1 MKPVAITAFTATST
15 LGRGNAAMLDA
26 LRRGKGGLKANDF
39 DRAELR
45 AWIGRVAGLE
55 DEPITGALAEY
66 DCRNN
71 RLAQIGLAQDGFRE
85 AVLNAKD
92 RYGAKRVAVLLGTST
107 SGILQ
112 TELAYRRRDAQGDLP
127 DVRYRHAQNLYS
139 MTDFVRRALAL
150 EGPSMTISTAC
161 SSSAKVF
168 ASAARYL
175 EAGIADAAVVGGVD
189 SLCLTTMHGFTSLQ
203 LVSDEPCRP
212 FDAARKGMSIGEAAG
227 YALLEKIEPHKIA
240 LLGYG
245 ESSDAYHMST
255 PQPEGE
261 GALGAMRQALSRAGV
276 EPGDIDYVNAHGT
289 ATPANDRAEDRALV
303 RLFGKRV
310 PVSST
315 KGFTG
320 HTLGAAGIVE
330 AIVCFLALEH
340 GFIPA
345 TLNSSAL
352 EPGLES
358 MILLQNRPA
367 RVKRALSNSFGFGGS
382 NCSLVFGGIGLLAPG
397 LEGWPAGARV
407 LSGEAAFAPAAV
419 QRPVA
424 TLLPPAER
432 RRCAPSV
439 AWALA
444 VAQEA
449 VAQSGLDA
457 GDVRHGV
464 RFERWRRRHRPSPVH
479 RAGDAGRRGVAH
491 RLPQF
496 RAQRR
501 HRLLE
506 HRRAF
511 AARRPPRSAR
521 TTARSPP
528 VCSRPPVRSL
538 SRPVQCC
545 SSWSTCPTRHR
556 SRPTG
561 RCGTGLRQRSPSR
574 REQRWRFPWTMARPT
589 RCHWAIFE
597 ATRPLPACRY
607 WRRSP
612 ALAKRWSGSP
622 YTSARCRC

>member
-1 MKPVAITAFTATST
+1 MIPVAITAFTATSA
-15 LGRGNAAMLDA
+15 LGRGNAAMLEA
-26 LRRGKGGLKANDF
+26 LRRGKAGLKANDF

-55 DEPITGALAEY
+55 EEAPVSGALAQF

-71 RLAQIGLAQDGFRE
+71 RLAQVGLAQDGFTE
-85 AVLNAKD
+85 EVEKAKR
-92 RYGAKRVAVLLGTST
+92 RYGARRIAVLLGTST

-112 TELAYRRRDAQGDLP
+112 TELAYRRRDSAGNLP
-127 DVRYRHAQNLYS
+127 ADVRYRHAQNLYS
-139 MTDFVRRALAL
+139 MTDFVRRTLAL

-189 SLCLTTMHGFTSLQ
+189 SLCLTTMHGFASLQ

-227 YALLEKIEPHKIA
+227 YALLEKIEPRKIA

-276 EPGDIDYVNAHGT
+276 APRDIDYVNAHGT

-303 RLFGKRV
+303 RLFGKQV

-340 GFIPA
+340 GFMPA
-345 TLNSSAL
+345 TLNSKAL

-358 MILLQNRPA
+358 MVLLQTRAA

-382 NCSLVFGGIGLLAPG
+382 NCSLVFGA
-397 LEGWPAGARV
+397 
-407 LSGEAAFAPAAV
+407 
-419 QRPVA
+419 
-424 TLLPPAER
+424 
-432 RRCAPSV
+432 
-439 AWALA
+439 
-444 VAQEA
+444 
-449 VAQSGLDA
+449 
-457 GDVRHGV
+457 
-464 RFERWRRRHRPSPVH
+464 
-479 RAGDAGRRGVAH
+479 
-491 RLPQF
+491 
-496 RAQRR
+496 
-501 HRLLE
+501 
-506 HRRAF
+506 
-511 AARRPPRSAR
+511 
-521 TTARSPP
+521 
-528 VCSRPPVRSL
+528 
-538 SRPVQCC
+538 
-545 SSWSTCPTRHR
+545 
-556 SRPTG
+556 
-561 RCGTGLRQRSPSR
+561 
-574 REQRWRFPWTMARPT
+574 
-589 RCHWAIFE
+589 
-597 ATRPLPACRY
+597 
-607 WRRSP
+607 
-612 ALAKRWSGSP
+612 
-622 YTSARCRC
+622 

>member
-1 MKPVAITAFTATST
+1 MKPVAITAFTATSA

-55 DEPITGALAEY
+55 DATLTGSLADY

-71 RLAQIGLAQDGFRE
+71 RLAQVGLAQDGFKEHVLE
-85 AVLNAKD
+85 AKR

-112 TELAYRRRDAQGDLP
+112 TELAYRRRDPAGNLP
-127 DVRYRHAQNLYS
+127 ADVRYRHAQNLYS
-139 MTDFVRRALAL
+139 MTDFVRRTLEL

-189 SLCLTTMHGFTSLQ
+189 SLCLTTLHGFTSLQ

-227 YALLEKIEPHKIA
+227 YALLEKVEPRKIG

-255 PQPEGE
+255 PQPDGE

-340 GFIPA
+340 GLIPA

-358 MILLQNRPA
+358 MILLQNRAA

-382 NCSLVFGGIGLLAPG
+382 NCSLVFGA
-397 LEGWPAGARV
+397 
-407 LSGEAAFAPAAV
+407 
-419 QRPVA
+419 
-424 TLLPPAER
+424 
-432 RRCAPSV
+432 
-439 AWALA
+439 
-444 VAQEA
+444 
-449 VAQSGLDA
+449 
-457 GDVRHGV
+457 
-464 RFERWRRRHRPSPVH
+464 
-479 RAGDAGRRGVAH
+479 
-491 RLPQF
+491 
-496 RAQRR
+496 
-501 HRLLE
+501 
-506 HRRAF
+506 
-511 AARRPPRSAR
+511 
-521 TTARSPP
+521 
-528 VCSRPPVRSL
+528 
-538 SRPVQCC
+538 
-545 SSWSTCPTRHR
+545 
-556 SRPTG
+556 
-561 RCGTGLRQRSPSR
+561 
-574 REQRWRFPWTMARPT
+574 
-589 RCHWAIFE
+589 
-597 ATRPLPACRY
+597 
-607 WRRSP
+607 
-612 ALAKRWSGSP
+612 
-622 YTSARCRC
+622 